1 MDSILSALGG
11 ILLNAVPTFLLI
23 ILLHFYLK
31 SAFFGPME
39 KVLHQR
45 EEATA
50 GARKRAEE
58 ALANANG
65 KLRQYDEMIQAARNE
80 IYKDQEEI
88 RRKLKAD
95 QDQQIAEASAR
106 SKQMIAEAREK
117 IAGEAAAAR
126 HTLEAEARALA
137 SRITDQILDGR
148 AA

>member
-31 SAFFGPME
+31 STFFGPME

-50 GARKRAEE
+50 GARKRAGE
-58 ALANANG
+58 ALASANV

-80 IYKDQEEI
+80 VYKDQEEI

-95 QDQQIAEASAR
+95 QDLQIAEASAR